1 VALSTPK
8 LQSKLMA
15 HQTVNGGFGNAHPV
29 SFTPKPESH
38 HNKPEEHEE
47 KKETF
52 DEDISLE
59 EALSTL

>member
-1 VALSTPK
+1 MALSTPK

-15 HQTVNGGFGNAHPV
+15 HQTPNGGFGNAHPV
-29 SFTPKPESH
+29 SFTPEQQKP
-38 HNKPEEHEE
+38 KEE
-47 KKETF
+47 KKEKF

>member
-1 VALSTPK
+1 MALSTPK

-15 HQTVNGGFGNAHPV
+15 HQTPNGGFGNAHPV
-29 SFTPKPESH
+29 SYSPEPEKPK
-38 HNKPEEHEE
+38 EE